1 MGQHKKLVNYFGEHY
16 PAELEN
22 YLEFF
27 AKAMM
32 YACNENRVTIYEMSY
47 GREFAPDD
55 TVYAARKLTASGED
69 FPCWFLTLDGSNRK
83 RFVEAVMHYMRRGS
97 LA

>member
-32 YACNENRVTIYEMSY
+32 YATNENRVTIYEMAY
-47 GREFAPDD
+47 GREFDPDD
-55 TVYAARKLTASGED
+55 IVAILNRNISKDLQLSER
-69 FPCWFLTLDGSNRK
+69 TLSAEK
-83 RFVEAVMHYMRRGS
+83 RRIIK
-97 LA
+97 